1 MTATMNN
8 RLPLVPDSNPNL
20 AREVALAR
28 VREAQCKRELAALKR
43 VRVVV
48 KPAQPPK
55 P

>member
-8 RLPLVPDSNPNL
+8 RLPKDWRESEREAKLAD
-20 AREVALAR
+20 AREA
-28 VREAQCKRELAALKR
+28 KRLRDLAALKH

-48 KPAQPPK
+48 RPAQPPK